1 MKTFDI
7 ALNSIYKIFNK
18 IITYFKKITRVEI
31 IKRLEKFAERIHSS
45 ALIISCGII
54 ALVGLIFYTKTS
66 LGWMLPLSIFGPILI
81 LFIAYLA
88 NDFHVACSD
97 LIRSN
102 TTSLGNSAI
111 LKFGAVTSMILSI
124 VFFGVAILSIFEGS
138 LKGTV
143 FSLLA
148 SLLLFINAGTQFN
161 PSLLNIEI
169 TKKST
174 SGEDFIALFSLN
186 LKSTVFFEKII
197 STVLIVLG
205 NVYLLA
211 NLVTQKLEFFMTG
224 FGFLF
229 AGIAFPIIVY
239 ISFTILWFF
248 NSLFLGILSLARKK

>member
-1 MKTFDI
+1 
-7 ALNSIYKIFNK
+7 
-18 IITYFKKITRVEI
+18 
-31 IKRLEKFAERIHSS
+31 
-45 ALIISCGII
+45 
-54 ALVGLIFYTKTS
+54 
-66 LGWMLPLSIFGPILI
+66 
-81 LFIAYLA
+81 
-88 NDFHVACSD
+88 
-97 LIRSN
+97 
-102 TTSLGNSAI
+102 
-111 LKFGAVTSMILSI
+111 MILSI
-124 VFFGVAILSIFEGS
+124 VFFGVAILAIFNGS

-211 NLVTQKLEFFMTG
+211 NLVSQKLEFFTTG